1 MRRIFLLIAA
11 LAVGACV
18 ASPAWAL
25 GVLPPEDPLLPSERL
40 PEGLLLA
47 LNQENP
53 RWQPQGIL
61 PAGMPEVFLEMARLE
76 GGQAAPAKAQAPA
89 KQLAASAAEVEPA
102 SALLSRSDLNASV
115 PLPDPAF
122 EFKSGS
128 APPPVTPPW
137 LDTKT
142 SHTPPEGRGTRNLPL
157 AFSASGL
164 GADPPSRPTAGR
176 AAGQGAPDNAPWL
189 QAGGPLFGADGRIQE
204 EDGQGGFLALK
215 WNPARALGV
224 TVGGGLQRSQAAV
237 GGESSAWQVA
247 NAPRPAMSLT
257 DNNSGYANTGRY
269 SRWAAYVAVPYQLNA
284 NLGLQPEVSYYYTD
298 MPDLGAVAGNEW
310 VMGLQFTFGF

>member
-1 MRRIFLLIAA
+1 MRKIFLFVAA
-11 LAVGACV
+11 LAVGLCLAP
-18 ASPAWAL
+18 PAWSL

-47 LNQENP
+47 LNHENP
-53 RWQPQGIL
+53 RWQPQGTL
-61 PAGMPEVFLEMARLE
+61 PAGMPQVFLEMARLE
-76 GGQAAPAKAQAPA
+76 GGQAAPAKAPA
-89 KQLAASAAEVEPA
+89 KQLAAAAAEAEPA

-128 APPPVTPPW
+128 AAPPVAPAW
-137 LDTKT
+137 LDPKA
-142 SHTPPEGRGTRNLPL
+142 SRPASEGRGTFNLPL

-176 AAGQGAPDNAPWL
+176 AAGQAAPDSAPWL

-215 WNPARALGV
+215 WHPARALGV

-237 GGESSAWQVA
+237 GNESSAWQVA
-247 NAPRPAMSLT
+247 NAPTPSMALR
-257 DNNSGYANTGRY
+257 DNNSGYASTGRY
-269 SRWAAYVAVPYQLNA
+269 SRWAAYVAVPYQLNEK
-284 NLGLQPEVSYYYTD
+284 LGLQPEVSYYYTD
-298 MPDLGAVAGNEW
+298 MPDLGPVAGNEW